1 MGDYIFAL
9 NPDILRS
16 LVLKKSYTIT
26 ALPLTKLAQY
36 LGKLLVKIGLRVEN
50 VSLGTRIIHIPT
62 QL

>member
-16 LVLKKSYTIT
+16 LVLKKLYTIT

-36 LGKLLVKIGLRVEN
+36 LGKLLVKKGQRVEN